1 MRIFVYK
8 LLVFLLAIFF
18 LYHLTIGY
26 SIYKFQNKFY
36 SSLDKETAVKFKNK
50 IRDEITSSL
59 QKDRIL
65 KKEDALLL
73 NRLFKKLSIEIKNAE
88 K

>member
-8 LLVFLLAIFF
+8 LLVSLLAIFF

-36 SSLDKETAVKFKNK
+36 SSFDKETAVMFKNK
-50 IRDEITSSL
+50 IRDEIKSSL

-73 NRLFKKLSIEIKNAE
+73 NRLFKKISFEIKNAE